1 MKRIFACSLLIIAFP
16 IITATLQ
23 SGGSGNTPF
32 ASNAFAGHTT
42 TGTYCQ
48 CGCPGCIC
56 DPGEQIDMCIPG
68 AKETHGSDV
77 NSTGAPVRSS
87 HSDVPAAALFIGTGL
102 LIWKRIRR

>member
-1 MKRIFACSLLIIAFP
+1 MKRIFACSLMIIAFP

-42 TGTYCQ
+42 TGGYCQ

-68 AKETHGSDV
+68 AKDTLGNDV
-77 NSTGAPVRSS
+77 NSTGAPVQSS

>member
-1 MKRIFACSLLIIAFP
+1 MKRIFACSLLILVVP

-23 SGGSGNTPF
+23 PGANSNSPF
-32 ASNAFAGHTT
+32 ASTAFAGHTT
-42 TGTYCQ
+42 AGTHCQ

-68 AKETHGSDV
+68 AKDTLGNDV
-77 NSTGAPVRSS
+77 NSTGAPVQSS